1 MTHYPVYLR
10 DWIFVHGYR
19 SLSLAKNM
27 GRKYKLKN
35 MSKILSSKYSHKL
48 LDHAKKSATDA
59 LQNCFKNRNW
69 KNGRNN

>member
-10 DWIFVHGYR
+10 DWIFVNGYR

-27 GRKYKLKN
+27 GRNIGKN
-35 MSKILSSKYSHKL
+35 ISKILSSKYSHKL